1 MADDNYGKMATVPV
15 AWLHRPPRGSIN
27 PPTNPGRKSIV
38 ATTWPSA
45 LTRVLHNPSKLLGTE
60 TLLFNPGLSEMPGIA
75 RNCPWP
81 SPAPCAPSG
90 ETNADGV
97 VKAIEST
104 RLQSPIGVVVN
115 QVCTY

>member
-1 MADDNYGKMATVPV
+1 MVS
-15 AWLHRPPRGSIN
+15 WWISSPRGSIY

-45 LTRVLHNPSKLLGTE
+45 LTRVLHKPSKPLGTE
-60 TLLFNPGLSEMPGIA
+60 RLLFNPGTSELPGIA
-75 RNCPWP
+75 KNCPWP
-81 SPAPCAPSG
+81 SPAPCAPSI